1 LCLAAIKG
9 NWEDAKR
16 FIDNDRE
23 MLRAKLTKSDDTVI
37 HIAVTVKSTHFLKE
51 MAAYVTSE
59 ELAIENKNKDTGL
72 SIAATSGMVEIAKLM
87 VEKNNELT
95 MIRGTRELIPFG
107 MAAEVGHIETAQYLY
122 EKTDFGRLNHPE
134 RIRLFFIT
142 ISSNLYGMTTFLSS
156 PKFVFMVPLS
166 VFIII
171 YY

>member
-1 LCLAAIKG
+1 
-9 NWEDAKR
+9 
-16 FIDNDRE
+16 
-23 MLRAKLTKSDDTVI
+23 
-37 HIAVTVKSTHFLKE
+37 
-51 MAAYVTSE
+51 
-59 ELAIENKNKDTGL
+59 
-72 SIAATSGMVEIAKLM
+72 MVEIAKLM